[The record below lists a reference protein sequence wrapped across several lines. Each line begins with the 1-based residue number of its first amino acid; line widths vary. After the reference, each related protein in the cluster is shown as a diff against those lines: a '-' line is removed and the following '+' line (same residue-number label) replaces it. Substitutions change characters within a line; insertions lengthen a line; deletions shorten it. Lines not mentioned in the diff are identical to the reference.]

1 MKLPHG
7 ELLLFAKE
15 VTKRT
20 EDSIEIHCVFTM
32 LPRLAMFIEAAAQCS
47 AGFDLDDNIEL
58 GFLTMAKN
66 IHLLETIKENEYL
79 FTLHKEAL
87 VGEYSQY
94 SFEAVALK
102 SKVKVVKGSFTV
114 MIKEKE
120 KELELE

>member
-20 EDSIEIHCVFTM
+20 EDSIEVHCVFNM
-32 LPRLAMFIEAAAQCS
+32 LPTLAMFIEAAAQSS
-47 AGFDLDDNIEL
+47 AGFDVDESIEL

-66 IHLLETIKENEYL
+66 IQLLETIKESEYL

-87 VGEYSQY
+87 VGAYSQY
-94 SFEAVALK
+94 SFEAVAVK
-102 SKVKVVKGSFTV
+102 AKVKIVTGSFTV
-114 MIKEKE
+114 MIKK
-120 KELELE
+120 KELE

>member
-15 VTKRT
+15 VMQRT
-20 EDSIEIHCVFTM
+20 EDSIEVHCVFHT
-32 LPRLAMFIEAAAQCS
+32 LPSLAMFIEAAAQCS

-58 GFLTMAKN
+58 GFLTMVKN
-66 IHLLETIKENEYL
+66 IQLLKSITESEYV

-102 SKVKVVKGSFTV
+102 SKVEIVTGSFTV
-114 MIKEKE
+114 MIKK
-120 KELELE
+120 KELE